1 MSFSYYSYLKL
12 IPNTSLSQFNASK
25 LTEKPYGLQL
35 IPHRAASGL
44 KQSPIIEG
52 SQVCIML
59 LAWFVNMC
67 QYQMQVIIKCSEF
80 L

>member
-25 LTEKPYGLQL
+25 LIEKPYGLQL

-52 SQVCIML
+52 SKQYIMHGY
-59 LAWFVNMC
+59 VSDMTK
-67 QYQMQVIIKCSEF
+67 MQVILLRSQF